1 VPIPRSALTPEQW
14 QALVDDITAT
24 AGTPEG
30 SVRRI
35 AARHDVSMRTVRTV
49 AAEAGLADA
58 WASGRA
64 RTAAAAQARTVT
76 AAERRAWL
84 LCDLLDDIDELRE
97 RMFDDV
103 TVPHPTMGTVTIP
116 AGPADLR
123 NIATAVGILVDKH
136 VQLARLE
143 VESTGSGQA
152 AGLLEQLEASLR
164 AARLERETR
173 ATQSDEGSVE
183 EGGGGS

>member
-1 VPIPRSALTPEQW
+1 MPIPRSALTPEQW

-76 AAERRAWL
+76 AAERRSWL
-84 LCDLLDDIDELRE
+84 IVDLLDDIDELRE
-97 RMFDDV
+97 RLLDDV
-103 TVPHPTMGTVTIP
+103 TVPHPTLGTVTVP
-116 AGPADLR
+116 VGPADLR
-123 NIATAVGILVDKH
+123 NLATAVGILIDKH
-136 VQLARLE
+136 AQLVRLE
-143 VESTGSGQA
+143 QETSGSGQA
-152 AGLLEQLEASLR
+152 AGLLERFEQALRQARQVRDEQTATDSEA
-164 AARLERETR
+164 
-173 ATQSDEGSVE
+173 
-183 EGGGGS
+183 GGGA